1 MKAMNHRTF
10 LSVTGVIFLVIAVLH
25 LLRAVLGWNAVIGSF
40 TIPMWLSWVALVVAA
55 FLAYSAF
62 KLAK

>member
-1 MKAMNHRTF
+1 MKNMNQKTF
-10 LSVTGVIFLVIAVLH
+10 LTVAGSIFAIISVMH
-25 LLRAVLGWNAVIGSF
+25 LLRAVLGWQAVIGSF
-40 TIPMWLSWVALVVAA
+40 TIPMWLSWVAIPVSA